1 MEPIVLVVT
10 LVLGLAVGGY
20 LGAAHRGRLAQVQ
33 LEAERAAAAERLAL
47 LEQARAALSDQFKNL
62 ANEILE
68 DKSRRFT
75 QQNQI
80 NLEQMLM
87 PLQQQIREFKG
98 KVEEVYVQEGKDR
111 SALAEQV
118 RQLMTLNQQ
127 VSEEAKSLTSALKG
141 SNKAQG
147 NWGELVLERVL
158 EASGLRK
165 GEEYVVQESHTQA
178 DGRRLQPDVIIRL
191 PEQRCMVVDS
201 KVSLSAYEQ
210 AVSAETDHAREV
222 ALKTHL
228 QSIRTHMK
236 GLSEKN
242 YQSLHGVSGLDF
254 VLMFVPVEPAF
265 MMAVSHD
272 KELFMDA
279 WQKNV
284 LLVSPSTLL
293 FVVRTVAHLW
303 RQEAQTENAQLIA
316 KQGAELYDKFVGFVT
331 DLQSLGDRL
340 KQANDEYQDAM
351 TKLSSGKGNLI
362 RRSERLKALGVTPSK
377 SLPASLT
384 KRSEAEED

>member
-47 LEQARAALSDQFKNL
+47 LEQARSALSDQFKNL